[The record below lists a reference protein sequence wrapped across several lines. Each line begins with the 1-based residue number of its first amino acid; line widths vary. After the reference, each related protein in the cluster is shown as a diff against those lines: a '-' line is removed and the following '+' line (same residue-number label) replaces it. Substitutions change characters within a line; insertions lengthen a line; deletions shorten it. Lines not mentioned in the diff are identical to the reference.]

1 MPQANRRRMGMALGL
16 GLGVLLAAC
25 GSSTAGNNSSNPSG
39 GGGTSNLP
47 ASVTIGAPLDISGS
61 AAVASVG
68 AGEQEGEQLA
78 VDEINSTGFLGNT
91 KLTLKVV
98 DTQASKEVAVQT
110 LTDMTVR
117 DKVDG
122 IVGFS
127 LSPSF
132 LAAGPLAQRAS
143 IPTITVDLSGT
154 GITEVGD
161 YIFRV
166 SPALVTL
173 FGKADP
179 VITKALNVKTAAY
192 LFSSDSANTTA
203 QKDFRKKTLEG
214 LGIKTVSE
222 QGVTGTAIDMQTQL
236 TAIKQAKPDVL
247 VFDVNGGQDATV
259 AAQIKQAGLSVNQMG
274 DVGWNSPNVLSAPGA
289 QCTVLT
295 TVWDP
300 TITTGRNPHFMQLYQ
315 SKFNKAPGQYSA
327 WGYDGVWLYAT
338 ALKNA
343 GTTSTAKVRDAL
355 AGLKN
360 FQGTLGVYG
369 FDSSRT
375 PNVSGVTLQVNNG
388 KAVPWTSSSTCT
400 R

>member
-1 MPQANRRRMGMALGL
+1 MPQANRRTGVVAAVGL
-16 GLGVLLAAC
+16 GALLAAC
-25 GSSTAGNNSSNPSG
+25 GSSSNTTSSSSGSAAG
-39 GGGTSNLP
+39 NLP
-47 ASVTIGAPLDISGS
+47 ATITIGAPLDISGS

-78 VDEINSTGFLGNT
+78 VDEINSSGFLGSGT

-122 IVGFS
+122 IVGFT

-132 LAAGPLAQRAS
+132 LAAAPLAQKAS
-143 IPTITVDLSGT
+143 IPSIAVDLSGT

-161 YIFRV
+161 YMFRV

-173 FGKADP
+173 FEKTDP
-179 VITKALNVKTAAY
+179 TITKALNAKTAAY

-203 QKDFRKKTLEG
+203 QKDFRKKQLEG
-214 LGIKTVSE
+214 LGIKTVAE

-236 TAIKQAKPDVL
+236 TTIKQANPDVL

-259 AAQIKQAGLSVNQMG
+259 AQQIKQAGLSVNQMG
-274 DVGWNSPNVLSAPGA
+274 DVGWNSPNVLTAPGA
-289 QCTVLT
+289 QCTILA

-300 TITTGRNPHFMQLYQ
+300 SISTGKNPHFLQVFQQKY
-315 SKFNKAPGQYSA
+315 NKAPGQYAA

-343 GTTSTAKVRDAL
+343 GTNNTAKVRDAL
-355 AGLKN
+355 ANLKD

-369 FDSSRT
+369 FDANRT
-375 PNVSGVTLQVNNG
+375 PTVKGVTLQVNNG
-388 KAVPWTSSSTCT
+388 KAVPWTSSTTCT